1 MPLPFFIFAK
11 KKKMKYIY
19 LSLISCLIFACG
31 SSSDPIQNVDNYN
44 RTNIL
49 TNLTEN
55 IIIPS
60 HKNLQSK
67 ITDLKISATDFTTTQ
82 NNSNLS
88 ALRNAWKEA
97 YISWQHV
104 EMYDLGKAEE
114 IDYIKSMNTYPC
126 NVTVITQN
134 ILSENYDLS
143 LANGLSWSSQ
153 GLPTLDYMLYGL
165 DTDSNNILSY
175 YTGDNG
181 VKHLNYLNSIINKME
196 TTTNTVTESW
206 EANKNTFISLNGN
219 TATSS
224 LNLLTNDFI
233 YYYEKGL
240 RANKIGIPCGRWDNY
255 NIYEKG
261 VEAYYRKD
269 LSKRLAQEAI
279 FTCQQFFSGIGIN
292 TGISGESY
300 IEYLYNITGDN
311 SLSSSIINQ
320 LTIAEQKIDNL
331 DNNFILQM
339 TTDNSP
345 MIETYDELQRVV
357 VLLKTDMLISL
368 EITVDY
374 LDADGD

>member
-1 MPLPFFIFAK
+1 MPLPFFIFEK

>member
-1 MPLPFFIFAK
+1 
-11 KKKMKYIY
+11 MKYIY
-19 LSLISCLIFACG
+19 LSLISCLVFACG

-60 HKNLQSK
+60 HKILQSK
-67 ITDLKISATDFTTTQ
+67 VTDLKSSATDFTTTQ
-82 NNSNLS
+82 NNYNLN

-126 NVTVITQN
+126 NVTVINQN
-134 ILSENYDLS
+134 ILSEDYDLN

-175 YTGDNG
+175 YTGTNG
-181 VKHLNYLNSIINKME
+181 EKHLNYLNSIINKME
-196 TTTNTVTESW
+196 TTTNTVTEYW

-261 VEAYYRKD
+261 VEAYYRKN

-279 FTCQQFFSGIGIN
+279 VACQQFFSGVGIN

-320 LTIAEQKIDNL
+320 LAIAEQKINNL

-339 TTDNSP
+339 STDNSP

-374 LDADGD
+374 QDADGD